1 MTTLDEIEAAV
12 DALPPE
18 QQQELIAHLVAKLRP
33 AKAESVP
40 RLTPEQRV
48 AVIHEWAASHQA
60 ASHFVDDSRESIYE
74 GRGE

>member
-18 QQQELIAHLVAKLRP
+18 QQEELVAHLLAKLRP
-33 AKAESVP
+33 VEAEGAP
-40 RLTPEQRV
+40 PLTPEQRI
-48 AVIHEWAASHQA
+48 AVIHDWAASHNETN
-60 ASHFVDDSRESIYE
+60 HFVDDSRESIYE